1 VLFLGTKSTKQ
12 GVGEARLASDN
23 QRLCDST
30 GEPAAFRKNAW
41 WVRLRNPPNIVKIKK
56 IIRENTDYLLK

>member
-1 VLFLGTKSTKQ
+1 MGEQGKKLLNDVFFEAKSTKQ

-30 GEPAAFRKNAW
+30 GEAA
-41 WVRLRNPPNIVKIKK
+41 
-56 IIRENTDYLLK
+56 